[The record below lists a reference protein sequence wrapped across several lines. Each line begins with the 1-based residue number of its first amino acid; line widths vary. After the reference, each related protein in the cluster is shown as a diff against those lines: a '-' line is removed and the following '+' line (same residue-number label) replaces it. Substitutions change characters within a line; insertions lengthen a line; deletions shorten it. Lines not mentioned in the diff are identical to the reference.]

1 MDTGVITTTNSDV
14 LSLYRE
20 VVVMRKS
27 LDNLYHKLVKIIP
40 ASEGSEEWW
49 DKENKL
55 ALDDYKAG
63 RYTHYNSIDEFVKSL
78 KTS

>member
-1 MDTGVITTTNSDV
+1 
-14 LSLYRE
+14 
-20 VVVMRKS
+20 MRKS

-63 RYTHYNSIDEFVKSL
+63 RYTHYNSVDEFVKSL

>member
-1 MDTGVITTTNSDV
+1 MDSAAVSTSDLNT

-20 VVVMRKS
+20 VVAMRKN

-40 ASEGSEEWW
+40 ASEGSDEWW

-55 ALDDYKAG
+55 AMDDYKAG
-63 RYTHYNSIDEFVKSL
+63 RYTHYNSVDDFVKSL

>member
-1 MDTGVITTTNSDV
+1 MDSATVSASDLNT

-20 VVVMRKS
+20 VVAMRKN

-40 ASEGSEEWW
+40 ASEGSDEWW

-55 ALDDYKAG
+55 AMDDYKAG
-63 RYTHYNSIDEFVKSL
+63 RYTHYNSVDDFVKSL